1 MQDLWIL
8 LFFMTVPW
16 MFCGTERND
25 KLMHR
30 NRGIL
35 KRIDHEQLASESR
48 VFMEVKRGK
57 KKVIPTPDYDSV
69 GDADDKNL
77 GADNKDDKELPTCL
91 MCVCL
96 TGSVYCEE
104 ISPDMTTVPPLPKET
119 AFFYA
124 RFNKIKKIA
133 SKDFGDIATL
143 RRIDLT
149 GNLISE
155 IEDGAFSK
163 LSQLEELTLAENK
176 LVKLPML
183 PAKLVSLNVNHNL
196 LKTKGVK
203 ANIFK
208 KLSKLAYLYL
218 GDNELEAVPPLP
230 ESLRVVHL
238 HNNNITTFTDET
250 FCKGNETHIRYNM
263 QEVRLDGNPIVLAQY
278 PNSFICLRALPIG
291 QYK

>member
-1 MQDLWIL
+1 MPYLWIL

-16 MFCGTERND
+16 MFCGTERNYN
-25 KLMHR
+25 LVHR

-35 KRIDHEQLASESR
+35 KIIDHEQLASENK

-57 KKVIPTPDYDSV
+57 KKIIPTPDYDSL

-77 GADNKDDKELPTCL
+77 GADNKDDKELTCL

-104 ISPDMTTVPPLPKET
+104 ISPEMTTVPPLPKET
-119 AFFYA
+119 SFLYA

-176 LVKLPML
+176 LVKLPIL

-250 FCKGNETHIRYNM
+250 FCKGNKTHIRYNM
-263 QEVRLDGNPIVLAQY
+263 QEVRLDGNPIVLAQH
-278 PNSFICLRALPIG
+278 PNSFICLRSLPIG
-291 QYK
+291 HYK